1 MERFNPDYRNGLTKE
16 EVETRMMEGMNYTDV
31 SVPTKSIKKIMSDN
45 FFTLFNFLN
54 FGLAL
59 AIALVGA
66 YKNML
71 FIGTV
76 FLNMI
81 ISTVQ
86 EIKAKKIVDKL
97 SLLSQ
102 SKVVV
107 IRDHQK
113 VEIQREQLVLDDI
126 VELRVGSQV
135 VADSIV
141 ENGTCLV
148 NESFI
153 TGEATPIEKKKG
165 DMVLSGS
172 FITGGKVYAK
182 VEHVKDDNYTS
193 IISKDAKYVKKLNSV
208 LMNSLNKIIK
218 YISFTIVPVGI
229 LLFINQYFFANSDFN
244 LAVLNTT
251 AALIGMIPD
260 GLILLTS
267 TVLAVSIIR
276 LSEYKVLVQEL
287 YCIETLARVDVLCLD
302 KTGTITEGVMEVVD
316 FIPNVKYSKDEVE
329 KLLDELCHLIE
340 DVSPTMEAIRNKFE
354 TKNGKALE
362 CKKVIPFSSDKK
374 YSKVIVDDEVSYYLG
389 APEFIIEDSHYEEYT
404 KDYRTLLL
412 AVEKKGVKSPV
423 ALILIQDKIRKEAKD
438 TLDYFR
444 KQGVEIKII
453 SGDNPITISQ
463 IAKRVGI
470 KEYEKYVDL
479 TTIKTKEE
487 LKEAY
492 LNNTIFGRVKPD
504 QKKEL
509 IMLIKSL
516 GHTVA
521 MTGDGVNDVLALKE
535 ADCSIAMASGSD
547 AARNVSQL
555 VLMESNFDA
564 MPKVVEEGRRSI
576 NNIGRSASLFL
587 TKTIYTI
594 LIVIMVLFTAFH
606 YPYHP
611 IHLSLMNLITIG
623 APSFV
628 LAMEP
633 NNDRVKGNFLIKII
647 ANALPTALTVF
658 STLFIFLFLTRD
670 SSLTPVENS
679 TISVILTTIIML
691 IFQYKLC
698 KPFNT
703 IRRILM
709 ITMCLI
715 FAVELLFFKPFFTL
729 AKLDAGM
736 YVITA
741 SLIIIA
747 LLLWKGFNNLF
758 EFICKKSKRI
768 SKIME

>member
-1 MERFNPDYRNGLTKE
+1 MNRLNPSVEKGLTSEQALEQFNK
-16 EVETRMMEGMNYTDV
+16 GLNYTDV
-31 SVPTKSIKKIMSDN
+31 SVPTKTIKRIIRDN
-45 FFTLFNFLN
+45 LLTLFNFLN

-59 AIALVGA
+59 AIFLVGA

-76 FLNMI
+76 ILNII
-81 ISTVQ
+81 ISIVQ
-86 EIKAKKIVDKL
+86 EIRAKKIVDKL
-97 SLLSQ
+97 SLVSQ

-107 IRDHQK
+107 IRDGK
-113 VEIQREQLVLDDI
+113 KKEITREEMVLDDI
-126 VELRVGSQV
+126 VELRIGAQV

-141 ENGTCLV
+141 QDGSCLV

-172 FITGGKVYAK
+172 FITGGVVYVK

-193 IISKDAKYVKKLNSV
+193 IISKDAKYIKKLNSV

-218 YISFTIVPVGI
+218 CISFTIVPVGI
-229 LLFINQYFFANSDFN
+229 LMFVNQYYFAGSNFN

-276 LSEYKVLVQEL
+276 LSKYKVLVQEL

-302 KTGTITEGVMEVVD
+302 KTGTITEGVMEVMD
-316 FIPNVKYSKDEVE
+316 IIPE
-329 KLLDELCHLIE
+329 KNHTLEEAKEILDGLCHTLE
-340 DVSPTMEAIRNKFE
+340 DVSPTMCAVREKFE
-354 TKNGKALE
+354 TKKGKALE
-362 CKKVIPFSSDKK
+362 YKKIMPFSSDKK
-374 YSKVIVDDEVSYYLG
+374 YSRVDLEDVSYYLG
-389 APEFIIEDSHYEEYT
+389 APEFIIEGSHYEDYS
-404 KDYRTLLL
+404 KDYRTLML
-412 AVEKKGVKSPV
+412 AEEKNGKISPI
-423 ALILIQDKIRKEAKD
+423 AIILIQDKIRKEAKD
-438 TLDYFR
+438 TLKYF
-444 KQGVEIKII
+444 KEQGVEIKII

-470 KEYEKYVDL
+470 DTYDKYCDL
-479 TTIKTKEE
+479 STIKTKEE

-492 LNNTIFGRVKPD
+492 LHNTIFGRVKPD

-509 IMLIKSL
+509 ILLIKSL

-555 VLMESNFDA
+555 VLMNNNFDS
-564 MPKVVEEGRRSI
+564 MPKVVKEGRRCI

-587 TKTIYTI
+587 TKTMYTI
-594 LIVIMVLFTAFH
+594 LIVLTVLITASQ
-606 YPYHP
+606 YPYRP

-623 APSFV
+623 APSLV
-628 LAMEP
+628 LALEP
-633 NNDRVKGNFLIKII
+633 NKERVKGNFLAKII
-647 ANALPTALTVF
+647 ANALPTALTVY
-658 STLFIFLFLTRD
+658 SSLFLFGLLTRG
-670 SSLTPVENS
+670 SALTSIEKS
-679 TISVILTTIIML
+679 TIEVVLTTVIML
-691 IFQYKLC
+691 IYQYKLC
-698 KPFNT
+698 KPFNPIRIALMVSMCT
-703 IRRILM
+703 I
-709 ITMCLI
+709 
-715 FAVELLFFKPFFTL
+715 FSVEILFFQDFFSLAYFDLGTILLTL
-729 AKLDAGM
+729 ACIVVA
-736 YVITA
+736 
-741 SLIIIA
+741 LI
-747 LLLWKGFNNLF
+747 LWNLYDKLF
-758 EFICKKSKRI
+758 EYLKNNVPKFR
-768 SKIME
+768 KIIQ

>member
-1 MERFNPDYRNGLTKE
+1 MVRYNPKLNEGLTSE
-16 EVETRMMEGMNYTDV
+16 QVENRIKDNLNYEDI
-31 SVPTKSIKKIMSDN
+31 SVPTKTIGRIISDN

-59 AIALVGA
+59 AIFLVGA

-76 FLNMI
+76 IFNII
-81 ISTVQ
+81 ISIVQ
-86 EIKAKKIVDKL
+86 EIRAKKIVDKL
-97 SLLSQ
+97 SLISQ
-102 SKVVV
+102 GKVTV
-107 IRDHQK
+107 IRDGKKH
-113 VEIQREQLVLDDI
+113 EIIKEEVVLDDI
-126 VELRVGSQV
+126 VELRVGFQV

-141 ENGTCLV
+141 QDGTCLV

-153 TGEATPIEKKKG
+153 TGEQTPIEKKKG

-172 FITGGKVYAK
+172 FITGGKVLAK

-208 LMNSLNKIIK
+208 LMISLNKIIK

-229 LLFINQYFFANSDFN
+229 FMFINQYYFAGSEFN

-316 FIPNVKYSKDEVE
+316 FIPNVKYSKEEVE
-329 KLLDELCHLIE
+329 KLLDKLCHSIE
-340 DVSPTMEAIRNKFE
+340 DVSPTMNALRNKFE
-354 TKNGKALE
+354 TKNGTPLKF
-362 CKKVIPFSSDKK
+362 KKVIPFSSDKK
-374 YSKVIVDDEVSYYLG
+374 YSKVELENINYYLG
-389 APEFIIEDSHYEEYT
+389 APEFIIENSNYEEYS

-412 AVEKKGVKSPV
+412 AIEENGKKTPV

-438 TLDYFR
+438 TLKYFK

-463 IAKRVGI
+463 IAKRVGLDNYD
-470 KEYEKYVDL
+470 KCCDL
-479 TTIKTKEE
+479 STIKTKEE
-487 LKEAY
+487 LKKAY

-509 IMLIKSL
+509 ILLIKSL

-555 VLMESNFDA
+555 VLMNSNFDA
-564 MPKVVEEGRRSI
+564 MPKVVEEGRRCI

-587 TKTIYTI
+587 TKTTYTI
-594 LIVIMVLFTAFH
+594 LIVLMVLFTAFH

-623 APSFV
+623 APSLV
-628 LAMEP
+628 LALEP
-633 NNDRVKGNFLIKII
+633 NKERVKGNFLFKII
-647 ANALPTALTVF
+647 ANALPTGLTVF
-658 STLFIFLFLTRD
+658 STIFIFLFFTKDAGLT
-670 SSLTPVENS
+670 TTEES
-679 TISVILTTIIML
+679 TIAVILTTVIML
-691 IFQYKLC
+691 VYQYKLC
-698 KPFNT
+698 KPFNL
-703 IRRILM
+703 IRKILM
-709 ITMCLI
+709 ISMCTI
-715 FAVELLFFKPFFTL
+715 FIVEMLFFKEFFSL
-729 AKLDAGM
+729 
-736 YVITA
+736 A
-741 SLIIIA
+741 SLNFGMN
-747 LLLWKGFNNLF
+747 LLTIVLLAVGMILWKLYNSLF
-758 EFICKKSKRI
+758 EYIRSHNKEVKEMI
-768 SKIME
+768 Q

>member
-1 MERFNPDYRNGLTKE
+1 MKRFFPSIENGLSSQ
-16 EVETRMMEGMNYTDV
+16 EVEERMKENLNYTDV
-31 SVPTKSIKKIMSDN
+31 SVPTKTIKRIVRDN

-76 FLNMI
+76 IFNII

-86 EIKAKKIVDKL
+86 EIRAKKIVDRL
-97 SLLSQ
+97 SLISQ
-102 SKVVV
+102 AKVEV
-107 IRDHQK
+107 IRDGSCK
-113 VEIQREQLVLDDI
+113 EISREEIVLDD
-126 VELRVGSQV
+126 VVLLRAGSQV
-135 VADSIV
+135 VADCIV
-141 ENGTCLV
+141 LDGTCLV

-153 TGEATPIEKKKG
+153 TGESTPIEKKNG

-172 FITGGKVYAK
+172 FITGGKIFAR

-193 IISKDAKYVKKLNSV
+193 IISKDAKYIKKLNSV
-208 LMNSLNKIIK
+208 LMISLNKIIK

-229 LLFINQYFFANSDFN
+229 LLFINQYYFANSDFN

-276 LSEYKVLVQEL
+276 LSKYNVLVQEL

-316 FIPNVKYSKDEVE
+316 FIPNVKYSQDEVK
-329 KLLDELCHLIE
+329 KLLDRLCHTIE
-340 DVSPTMEAIRNKFE
+340 DVSPTMNAVRDKFE
-354 TKNGKALE
+354 TKSGKPLKT
-362 CKKVIPFSSDKK
+362 KKIIPFSSDKK
-374 YSKVIVDDEVSYYLG
+374 YSKVELEDGISYYLG
-389 APEFIIEDSHYEEYT
+389 APEFIIKNSDYSDYS

-412 AVEKKGVKSPV
+412 AIEEDGKISPV
-423 ALILIQDKIRKEAKD
+423 SLILIQDKIRKEAKD
-438 TLDYFR
+438 TLAYF
-444 KQGVEIKII
+444 KEQGVEIKII
-453 SGDNPITISQ
+453 SGDNPITVSQ
-463 IAKRVGI
+463 IAKRVGMDN
-470 KEYEKYVDL
+470 YDKYCDL
-479 TTIKTKEE
+479 STIKTKKE
-487 LKEAY
+487 LKDAY

-509 IMLIKSL
+509 ILLIKSL

-555 VLMESNFDA
+555 VLMNSNFDA
-564 MPKVVEEGRRSI
+564 MPKVVEEGRRCI

-594 LIVIMVLFTAFH
+594 LIVLMVLFTAFH
-606 YPYHP
+606 YPFHP

-623 APSFV
+623 APSLV

-633 NNDRVKGNFLIKII
+633 NKDRVKGNFLVKII
-647 ANALPTALTVF
+647 ANALPTALAVF
-658 STLFIFLFLTRD
+658 STIFIFLLLTKD
-670 SSLTPVENS
+670 AGLTPTESS
-679 TISVILTTIIML
+679 TITVIITTIIML
-691 IFQYKLC
+691 IYQFKLC
-698 KPFNT
+698 RPFNT
-703 IRRILM
+703 IRKILM
-709 ITMCLI
+709 ISMCSI
-715 FAVELLFFKPFFTL
+715 FLTELLFFKPFFTL
-729 AKLDAGM
+729 ANLDLGM
-736 YVITA
+736 YILCFALVMLGVI
-741 SLIIIA
+741 
-747 LLLWKGFNNLF
+747 LWKVYYLLF
-758 EFICKKSKRI
+758 DYIGSHNKDFKEMLK
-768 SKIME
+768 